1 MGFRRNRF
9 LGWLPQ
15 LNPQIFILAIG
26 RLLSQTGTGFTLF
39 YAPIFFVNQVGLS
52 STAVGLSLGLAQIS
66 GILGRFLAG
75 SLCDSPRWGRRFT
88 LLISAVISAISSF
101 ILAVANDFT
110 GVVLGNLL
118 LGLGIG
124 LYWPA
129 TEAVVADLTTGKQ
142 RNEAYALTRLGD
154 NVGLQLGIIL
164 GGLIISTSGNYRAL
178 FIIDGISFI
187 VFFGVIFAAIQETNT
202 TLNQSQTEQKGWG
215 ANWWV
220 ALRDRTLLI
229 YVIVNI
235 MFTIYISQINSTL
248 PLYFNKFVQG
258 GLSAGVISWLFIG
271 YTAISVIFLLPISR
285 WLNRFSHSQALSIS
299 ALLWGVG
306 YIVIAWTGMVENQ
319 ALILASLGLGILAIA
334 VVCYT
339 PASASLVADLAP
351 DSLRGIYLAINAQC
365 WGIGY
370 LIGPPLG
377 GWALDQSPEIVYN
390 FWVSLAF
397 SIIIALFILKILDRK
412 IKLQKQV
419 NLKPDS

>member
-1 MGFRRNRF
+1 MGFQRNRF
-9 LGWLPQ
+9 LTWLPQ

-39 YAPIFFVNQVGLS
+39 FAPIFFVNQVGLS

-66 GILGRFLAG
+66 GILGRILAG
-75 SLCDSPRWGRRFT
+75 SWCDSPPWGRRFT
-88 LLISAVISAISSF
+88 LLISAVISAIASF
-101 ILAVANDFT
+101 VLGIANDFT
-110 GVVLGNLL
+110 MVVLGNLL

-154 NVGLQLGIIL
+154 NIGLQLGIIF

-187 VFFGVIFAAIQETNT
+187 VFFGVIFAAIKETNRVFEKS
-202 TLNQSQTEQKGWG
+202 LSYRKGWG
-215 ANWWV
+215 ENWWI
-220 ALRDRTLLI
+220 ALSDRTLLI

-235 MFTIYISQINSTL
+235 MFTVYVSQINSTL
-248 PLYFNKFVQG
+248 PLYFSNFVQG
-258 GLSAGVISWLFIG
+258 GFSPGIISGLFIG
-271 YTAISVIFLLPISR
+271 YTAISVIFLLPLSR
-285 WLNRFSHSQALSIS
+285 WLNRFSHAQALSFS

-306 YIVIAWTGMVENQ
+306 FIVIACTGLVENN
-319 ALILASLGLGILAIA
+319 ALVLASLGLGILALA

-339 PASASLVADLAP
+339 PASSSLVADLAP

-365 WGIGY
+365 WAIGY

-390 FWVSLAF
+390 FWLGLAL
-397 SIIIALFILKILDRK
+397 SILIALLILKNLDRR

-419 NLKPDS
+419 NLKMN

>member
-1 MGFRRNRF
+1 MGFQRNRF
-9 LGWLPQ
+9 FTWLPQ
-15 LNPQIFILAIG
+15 LNSQIFILAIG

-66 GILGRFLAG
+66 GILGRILAG

-88 LLISAVISAISSF
+88 LLISAVISAIASF
-101 ILAVANDFT
+101 ILGVANDFIM
-110 GVVLGNLL
+110 VVLGNLL

-129 TEAVVADLTTGKQ
+129 TEAVVADLTSGKQ

-154 NVGLQLGIIL
+154 NVGLQLGIIF

-187 VFFGVIFAAIQETNT
+187 VFFGVIFAAIKETNT
-202 TLNQSQTEQKGWG
+202 AFEKSLIHHKGWG
-215 ANWWV
+215 ENWWT

-235 MFTIYISQINSTL
+235 MFTVYVSQINSTL
-248 PLYFNKFVQG
+248 PLYFSNFVQG
-258 GLSAGVISWLFIG
+258 GFSPGMISGLFIG
-271 YTAISVIFLLPISR
+271 YTAISVIFLLPLSR
-285 WLNRFSHSQALSIS
+285 WLNRFSHAQALSFS

-306 YIVIAWTGMVENQ
+306 FIVIAWTGLVENH
-319 ALILASLGLGILAIA
+319 ALVLASLGLGILALA
-334 VVCYT
+334 VVGYT
-339 PASASLVADLAP
+339 PASSSLVADLAP

-365 WGIGY
+365 WAIGY

-390 FWVSLAF
+390 FWLSLAL
-397 SIIIALFILKILDRK
+397 SILISLLILKNLDRR

-419 NLKPDS
+419 NLKLD